1 MQSVSQFARNWF
13 RDVSVHQR
21 AIGVTAL
28 IISIIVVAVTVIVYL
43 RPPGQQDVTFTTDDV
58 ASLKGGEDVR
68 VAGVTVGKVDHIS
81 LKPDSVQVSLEIDD
95 HTFMGDQ
102 TSVDVRML
110 TAVGGYYVTLL
121 PQGEKPLGGSVISSE
136 RVTVPYSI
144 ADVLQ
149 RAPRVTD
156 EIDGDRL
163 DDNIK
168 EIANGLSGKPD
179 SVGSLIDG
187 LDSIAS
193 VLDRQRHQVTTT
205 LDLAQSYLQTFNNNK
220 EYLFQLIK
228 KIELVLARYNATWQ
242 GFNETYVLLGDVVAR
257 IGPIAWYYYE
267 NKDRL
272 REAVTT
278 LREGFKSMQDQMSPV
293 IDQLGTILGTLKG
306 IIGEGEAKEL
316 MGNVILATDVCV
328 PLPGRRC

>member
-1 MQSVSQFARNWF
+1 MQSVTRFARSWF

-21 AIGVTAL
+21 AIGITAL
-28 IISIIVVAVTVIVYL
+28 IISVVVVAITVIVYL
-43 RPPGQQDVTFTTDDV
+43 RPPGQQEITFTTDDV

-68 VAGVTVGKVDHIS
+68 VAGVTVGTVDGIS
-81 LKPDSVQVSLEIDD
+81 LKSDSVQVRLQIDD
-95 HTFMGDQ
+95 HVFMGAK

-121 PQGEKPLGGSVISSE
+121 PQGDAPLGKSVIPIE

-149 RAPRVTD
+149 RAPRVTG
-156 EIDGDRL
+156 EIDADRL
-163 DDNIK
+163 DDNIQ
-168 EIANGLSGKPD
+168 EIANGLSGNPG
-179 SVGSLIDG
+179 SVGSLISG

-193 VLDRQRHQVTTT
+193 VIDRQRQQVTTT
-205 LDLAQSYLQTFNNNK
+205 LDLAQSYLETFNTNK

-242 GFNETYVLLGDVVAR
+242 GFNETYVLLGEVVSR
-257 IGPIAWYYYE
+257 IGPVAWFYYE

-272 REAVTT
+272 REAVTM

-306 IIGEGEAKEL
+306 IIGEGEAKDL
-316 MGNVILATDVCV
+316 MGNVILATDVCI